1 MPYSGC
7 KTVMTSDKYE
17 SRVKNALVIYS
28 LLGLMV
34 AHLQRWVIV
43 YKWRFKIIDSD
54 PVDAALFTV
63 KLDSIKVD
71 HGGENGQ
78 LNKSLRDA
86 KEKKGGKLFFYPIN
100 SKSKCYLIT
109 GEKKF
114 LVDYNNH
121 YNQWLI
127 HYFMLT
133 V

>member
-1 MPYSGC
+1 MPYSGYN
-7 KTVMTSDKYE
+7 TVMTSDKYE

-34 AHLQRWVIV
+34 AHLQRGVIV
-43 YKWRFKIIDSD
+43 NKWRFKIIDSD

-86 KEKKGGKLFFYPIN
+86 KEKKVGKLFFLPHQLQKQVLPHHWRKLFLDSIFYADSI
-100 SKSKCYLIT
+100 
-109 GEKKF
+109 KK
-114 LVDYNNH
+114 V
-121 YNQWLI
+121 
-127 HYFMLT
+127 
-133 V
+133 